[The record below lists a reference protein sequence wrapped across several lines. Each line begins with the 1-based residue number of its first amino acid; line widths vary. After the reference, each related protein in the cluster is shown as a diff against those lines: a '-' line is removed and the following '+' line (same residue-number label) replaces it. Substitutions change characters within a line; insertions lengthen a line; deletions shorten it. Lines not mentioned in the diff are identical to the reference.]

1 MNKYYTYTPLTL
13 LVLYIGKCLLLSV
26 NTLSLENALV
36 VASLA
41 GLVGFYEYLQ
51 RNKKMGEIEKMVQEQ
66 NAVIEKQ
73 NDTLLAMAKKIGSIE
88 TSMTGVKL
96 SQNIKTM
103 NF

>member
-1 MNKYYTYTPLTL
+1 MNKYHTYAPLTL